1 MYIVKKYVV
10 QYNEKVLFSCF
21 NIDTGKEEILKP
33 DNLKGLIESNEVA
46 NAKISKN
53 GVITINGYK
62 KTQNISIESVKSK
75 LVTVNYSYN
84 NNNASE
90 STKELENNANVLFK
104 DRVKEIVRYC
114 NNVKDAIK
122 SNRDKPLSKYDIAK
136 LINPDS
142 KINDLVNNG
151 SYNIAD
157 DEALIPVDIY
167 CALYSEEDNSIPVWT
182 NLICFSTKY
191 HNFIKISQIL
201 DMSRLS
207 DNMGE
212 HTEKQ
217 CDSGESWVNDTT
229 VAINDLV
236 YYDIYWVNIQGDRYT
251 KAREILGDEA
261 IDTINSTLNWDN
273 IRDKVGNIRDTW
285 R

>member
-142 KINDLVNNG
+142 KLNNLVNNG

-236 YYDIYWVNIQGDRYT
+236 YYDVYWVNIHGDRYN

>member
-114 NNVKDAIK
+114 NNIKDAIK
-122 SNRDKPLSKYDIAK
+122 NNRDKPLSKYDIAK

>member
-84 NNNASE
+84 NNNAAE
-90 STKELENNANVLFK
+90 STKELENNANALFK

-114 NNVKDAIK
+114 NNIKDAIK

-236 YYDIYWVNIQGDRYT
+236 YYDVYWVNIHGDRYT

>member
-84 NNNASE
+84 NNNAAE
-90 STKELENNANVLFK
+90 STKELENNTNALFK

-114 NNVKDAIK
+114 NNIKDAIK

-142 KINDLVNNG
+142 KINDIVNNG

-157 DEALIPVDIY
+157 DEALFY
-167 CALYSEEDNSIPVWT
+167 
-182 NLICFSTKY
+182 
-191 HNFIKISQIL
+191 
-201 DMSRLS
+201 
-207 DNMGE
+207 
-212 HTEKQ
+212 
-217 CDSGESWVNDTT
+217 
-229 VAINDLV
+229 
-236 YYDIYWVNIQGDRYT
+236 
-251 KAREILGDEA
+251 
-261 IDTINSTLNWDN
+261 
-273 IRDKVGNIRDTW
+273 KVS
-285 R
+285 

>member
-104 DRVKEIVRYC
+104 DRVKEIVSYC
-114 NNVKDAIK
+114 NSVKDAIK

-142 KINDLVNNG
+142 KLNNLVNNG
-151 SYNIAD
+151 SYNITD

-236 YYDIYWVNIQGDRYT
+236 YYDVYWVNIHGDRYT

>member
-84 NNNASE
+84 NNNAAE
-90 STKELENNANVLFK
+90 STKELENNANALFK

-114 NNVKDAIK
+114 NNIKDAIK

-236 YYDIYWVNIQGDRYT
+236 YYDVYWVNIHGDRYT
-251 KAREILGDEA
+251 KAREALGDEA

-273 IRDKVGNIRDTW
+273 IRDKVGNIRDAW

>member
-84 NNNASE
+84 NNNAAE
-90 STKELENNANVLFK
+90 STKELENNTNALFK

-114 NNVKDAIK
+114 NNIKDAIK

-142 KINDLVNNG
+142 KINDIVNNG

-236 YYDIYWVNIQGDRYT
+236 YYDVYWVNIHGDRYT

>member
-53 GVITINGYK
+53 GVITINWYK

-75 LVTVNYSYN
+75 LVTVSYSYN

-90 STKELENNANVLFK
+90 STKELENNAKVLFK
-104 DRVKEIVRYC
+104 DRVKEIVSYC

-122 SNRDKPLSKYDIAK
+122 NNGDKSLSKYDIAK

-151 SYNIAD
+151 SYNITD

-167 CALYSEEDNSIPVWT
+167 CALYSEEENSIPVWT

-201 DMSRLS
+201 DMSRLNDS
-207 DNMGE
+207 IGK
-212 HTEKQ
+212 HTERQ

-236 YYDIYWVNIQGDRYT
+236 YYDIYWVNIHGDRYT
-251 KAREILGDEA
+251 KAREALGDEA

-273 IRDKVGNIRDTW
+273 IRDKVGNIRDAW

>member
-236 YYDIYWVNIQGDRYT
+236 YYDVYWVNIHGDRYT

>member
-90 STKELENNANVLFK
+90 STKELENNANALFK

-114 NNVKDAIK
+114 NSVKDAIK
-122 SNRDKPLSKYDIAK
+122 NNRDKPLSKYDIAK

-142 KINDLVNNG
+142 KLNNLVNNG
-151 SYNIAD
+151 RYNITD

-201 DMSRLS
+201 DMSRLNN
-207 DNMGE
+207 NMGE

-236 YYDIYWVNIQGDRYT
+236 YYDVYWVNIHSDRYT
-251 KAREILGDEA
+251 KAREALGDEA

-273 IRDKVGNIRDTW
+273 IRDRVGNIRDTW

>member
-84 NNNASE
+84 SNNVSE

-104 DRVKEIVRYC
+104 DRVKEIVSYC
-114 NNVKDAIK
+114 NSVKDAIK

-151 SYNIAD
+151 SYNITD

-236 YYDIYWVNIQGDRYT
+236 YYDVYWVNIHGDRYT

>member
-33 DNLKGLIESNEVA
+33 DSLKGLIESNNVA

-90 STKELENNANVLFK
+90 STKELENNANVSFK
-104 DRVKEIVRYC
+104 DRVKEIVSYC
-114 NNVKDAIK
+114 NSIKDAIK
-122 SNRDKPLSKYDIAK
+122 NNRDKPLSKYDIAR

-142 KINDLVNNG
+142 KLNDLVNNG

-201 DMSRLS
+201 DMSRLN

-236 YYDIYWVNIQGDRYT
+236 YYDIYWVNIHGDRYT
-251 KAREILGDEA
+251 KARETLGDEA

>member
-104 DRVKEIVRYC
+104 DRVKEIVSYC
-114 NNVKDAIK
+114 NSVKDAIK

-236 YYDIYWVNIQGDRYT
+236 YYDVYWVNIHGDRYT